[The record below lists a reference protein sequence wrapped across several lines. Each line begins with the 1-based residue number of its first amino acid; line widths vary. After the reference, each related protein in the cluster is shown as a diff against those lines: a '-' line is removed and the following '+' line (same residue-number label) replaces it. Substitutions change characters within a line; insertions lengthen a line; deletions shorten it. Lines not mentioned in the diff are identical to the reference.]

1 MSTKFLDDYKK
12 LFIASYD
19 PVDFLPYKAH
29 GSVLYDINGNS
40 IIDFAGGVAASALG
54 QTNAELIESLNKQS
68 NTLWHVGNI
77 FTNYEQLKLAS
88 TLTEITCFDKVFM
101 ASSGSEVVEAAL
113 KLARRYAHKEYG
125 DSKSEII
132 AFNRSFHGRTL
143 FAVAT
148 GGQAKYWEGFNPLPQ
163 GIKHAPYND
172 INSLDMLFND
182 NVAAVILE
190 PIEAEGGVIAAN
202 LEFLQKLRYL
212 CDKYNAALIFD
223 EVQTGIGRTGYLFAY
238 QMYGVEPD
246 MITIAKAIAN
256 GFPMGILLAKNP
268 YTNGFDVGSH
278 GATFGG
284 NPLACAVA
292 NKVIEI
298 INNQEFLE
306 QVQLKHKLF
315 VSELQKININ
325 LQVYKEIRGHGL
337 LLGAELKDEYKGHA
351 YKLVKIAIK
360 HGVSVLNAS
369 PDVTRF
375 LPALNIDNNLIID
388 GINRLSN
395 ALIEFKKVVGQT

>member
-1 MSTKFLDDYKK
+1 MSTKFLEDYKNY
-12 LFIASYD
+12 FIASYD

-40 IIDFAGGVAASALG
+40 IIDFIGGVAATALG
-54 QTNAELIESLNKQS
+54 QTNQELIESLYHQAK
-68 NTLWHVGNI
+68 TLWHVGNI
-77 FTNYEQLKLAS
+77 FTNHEQLKLAK

-101 ASSGSEVVEAAL
+101 ANSGSEVVEAAL
-113 KLARRYAHKEYG
+113 KLARRYAHKNYG
-125 DSKSEII
+125 ESKSEII

-143 FAVAT
+143 FTVAT
-148 GGQAKYWEGFNPLPQ
+148 GGQAKYWEGFDPLPQ
-163 GIKHAPYND
+163 GIKHAPYNQID
-172 INSLDMLFND
+172 GLEDLFND

-190 PIEAEGGVIAAN
+190 PIEAEGGVISAN

-212 CDKYNAALIFD
+212 CDKYNAVLIFD
-223 EVQTGIGRTGYLFAY
+223 EVQTGMGRTGHLFAY

-268 YTNGFDVGSH
+268 FTSGFDIGSH

-298 INNQEFLE
+298 INDKSFLQ

-315 VSELQKININ
+315 VSELHLLNLN

-337 LLGAELKDEYKGHA
+337 LIGAELEDKYKGNA

-375 LPALNIDNNLIID
+375 LPALNIPDDLIIE
-388 GINRLSN
+388 GIKRLGN
-395 ALIEFKKVVGQT
+395 ALVEFKSILA